1 MSTAE
6 VVNVGGSQVV
16 KLPEGFHFETGIVS
30 IRQEGEAVILE
41 PIKPSAWPDGFFE
54 AIRISDPKFA
64 RPEQGFAPPVPS
76 LD

>member
-6 VVNVGGSQVV
+6 VVDMGGSQIVR
-16 KLPEGFHFETGIVS
+16 LPEGIHLETGVVS

-41 PIKPSAWPDGFFE
+41 PIKPRTWPDGFFE
-54 AIRISDPKFA
+54 AIRISDPKFV
-64 RPEQGFAPPVPS
+64 RPEQGAAPPLPS